1 MNCDFFFWSTIFV
14 EISWWGLLV
23 GSDRAWHL
31 QFQQFSITP
40 SKKYNDWRDDLF
52 TQAEERKR
60 FKNEH
65 GCWPV
70 AGLQFLSSCLMML
83 CLRVCLM
90 VVRIVGPSYVGN
102 WESCA
107 YGDSIA
113 SGCCCWRC
121 WYDGTGALSCNS
133 DESRNIVAQAAGRHF
148 NLKQTN
154 GLKRTWLKMLSAY
167 NT

>member
-1 MNCDFFFWSTIFV
+1 MRLFFL
-14 EISWWGLLV
+14 E

-102 WESCA
+102 
-107 YGDSIA
+107 
-113 SGCCCWRC
+113 
-121 WYDGTGALSCNS
+121 
-133 DESRNIVAQAAGRHF
+133 
-148 NLKQTN
+148 
-154 GLKRTWLKMLSAY
+154 
-167 NT
+167 